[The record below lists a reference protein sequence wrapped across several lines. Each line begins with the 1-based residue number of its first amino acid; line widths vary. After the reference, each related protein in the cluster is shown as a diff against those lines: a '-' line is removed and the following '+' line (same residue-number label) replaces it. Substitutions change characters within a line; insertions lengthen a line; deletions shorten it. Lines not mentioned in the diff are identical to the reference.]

1 MYENNIEDIK
11 KAQIGDEIA
20 FENLVNNNKG
30 LIWNIVKRFT
40 GRGYE
45 TDDLYQIGCLGFI
58 KAIKK
63 FDTSFEVQLSTYAVP
78 YILGEIKRFLRDDG
92 IVRVSRSIKELGI
105 KIRQLQNQYD
115 YDIDINTIAKKLK
128 ITKEEV
134 AIAMDAITPVQ
145 SIYQEEAGTE
155 GRLLI
160 DKISTKKDEE
170 TMITNKIAIKQL
182 IQGLEKREQEIILL
196 RFFKDKTQSQ
206 VGKILGISQVQVS
219 RIEKR
224 VLSKM
229 KKDLEAVWE
238 KFYCIFYL

>member
-1 MYENNIEDIK
+1 MYENNIEDIR
-11 KAQIGDEIA
+11 KAQNGDEIA

-45 TDDLYQIGCLGFI
+45 TDDLYQIGCLGFV

-63 FDTSFEVQLSTYAVP
+63 FDTSFDVQLSTYAVP

-105 KIRQLQNQYD
+105 KIRQLQNKYD
-115 YDIDINTIAKKLK
+115 YDIDINTIAEQLK
-128 ITKEEV
+128 TTKEEV
-134 AIAMDAITPVQ
+134 ALAIDAIAPIQ

-160 DKISTKKDEE
+160 DKISSKKDEE
-170 TMITNKIAIKQL
+170 SMITNKIAIKQL
-182 IQGLEKREQEIILL
+182 IQGLETREQEVILL
-196 RFFKDKTQSQ
+196 RFYKDKTQVQ

-219 RIEKR
+219 RIEKK
-224 VLSKM
+224 VLTKM
-229 KKDLEAVWE
+229 KKELEAV
-238 KFYCIFYL
+238 

>member
-1 MYENNIEDIK
+1 MYENNIVDIK
-11 KAQIGDEIA
+11 KAQSGDEIA

-45 TDDLYQIGCLGFI
+45 TDDLYQIGCLGFV

-63 FDTSFEVQLSTYAVP
+63 FDTNFDVQLSTYAVP

-105 KIRQLQNQYD
+105 KIRQLQSQYD

-128 ITKEEV
+128 TSKEEV
-134 AIAMDAITPVQ
+134 ALAIDAVAPIQ

-160 DKISTKKDEE
+160 DKISSKKDEE
-170 TMITNKIAIKQL
+170 AIITNKIAIKQL
-182 IQGLEKREQEIILL
+182 IQGLEAREQEVILL
-196 RFFKDKTQSQ
+196 RFYKDKTQVQ
-206 VGKILGISQVQVS
+206 VGKIFGISQVQVS
-219 RIEKR
+219 RIEKK

-229 KKDLEAVWE
+229 KRELEVV
-238 KFYCIFYL
+238 